1 MRHLRLSVL
10 EAVVRRHLHLW
21 RINLSVDYYYLLVG
35 LIEGFLQVGDY
46 YVVTTGVE

>member
-46 YVVTTGVE
+46 YVVATGVE